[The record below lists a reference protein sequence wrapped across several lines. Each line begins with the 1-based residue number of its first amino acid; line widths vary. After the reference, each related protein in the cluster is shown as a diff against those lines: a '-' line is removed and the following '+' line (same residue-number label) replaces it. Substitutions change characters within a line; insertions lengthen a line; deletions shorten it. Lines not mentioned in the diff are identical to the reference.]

1 MNLLTVTIV
10 TDKQSQPK
18 ITRRTFL
25 KTSTLVAAGSAI
37 AFGAVSVPLLKK
49 DELLLRPP
57 GALAEDLFLASCIKC
72 GQCLQVCP
80 PQVVK
85 LAGIDQGFGI
95 GTPYIV
101 PRQGGCILCS
111 GLPCVLSCPTG
122 ALAHELSLGKDA
134 EMGLAVISAPDTCLS
149 VRGVNDLVYRLQ
161 NLKNQPASTAGQGE
175 LTGILASLMKRLS
188 ADEKK
193 LWQNQFSVPEVSE
206 NTLPTILGRLENSDL
221 KWLVRFVE
229 SSSQAREACQ
239 VCLEECPIK
248 EEKTIV
254 FVPRTH
260 PDTGQDYLWPS
271 VRKTCVGCG
280 VCEEKC
286 PTPVASIT
294 ITPRLKWSQKRAD
307 NQIRK
312 QQRT

>member
-1 MNLLTVTIV
+1 VTE
-10 TDKQSQPK
+10 KQNNKTIS
-18 ITRRTFL
+18 RRKFL
-25 KTSTLVAAGSAI
+25 KASTLVVAGSAI
-37 AFGAVSVPLLKK
+37 AYGSVSVPLLKK
-49 DELLLRPP
+49 DKLLLRPP
-57 GALAEDLFLASCIKC
+57 GALDEDIFLASCIKC

-80 PQVVK
+80 PQVIK
-85 LAGIDQGFGI
+85 LAGISQGFGI

-101 PRQGGCILCS
+101 PREGGCILCS
-111 GLPCVLSCPTG
+111 GLPCVLACPTG

-134 EMGLAVISAPDTCLS
+134 EMGLAVISGPDTCLS
-149 VRGVNDLVYRLQ
+149 VRSVNDLVFRLE
-161 NLKNQPASTAGQGE
+161 NLRKKKTSSPDQTE
-175 LTGILASLMKRLS
+175 LYDILASLIKRLT

-193 LWQNQFSVPEVSE
+193 AWQNKFSVSE
-206 NTLPTILGRLENSDL
+206 ISDSTLSAILTQLKDSDL
-221 KWLVRFVE
+221 KWLISFTA
-229 SSSQAREACQ
+229 SSSQAQKACQ

-248 EEKTIV
+248 DEKTIV

-260 PDTGQDYLWPS
+260 PDTGQKYLWPS

-294 ITPRLKWSQKRAD
+294 ITPRMEWSEKRAD

-312 QQRT
+312 NKQT